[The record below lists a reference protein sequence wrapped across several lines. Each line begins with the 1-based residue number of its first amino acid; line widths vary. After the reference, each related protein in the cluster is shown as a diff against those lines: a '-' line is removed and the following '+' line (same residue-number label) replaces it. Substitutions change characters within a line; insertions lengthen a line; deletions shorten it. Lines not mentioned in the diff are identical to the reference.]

1 MIKVQEADM
10 FEKESAYYEK
20 NIKILQD
27 TYKSRYVVISG
38 DTLIGDYDSD
48 EAAYAGAMA
57 AKLEPG
63 AFMIKFI
70 PETEADQVQRF
81 TGLVYV

>member
-1 MIKVQEADM
+1 M

-20 NIKILQD
+20 NIKTLQD
-27 TYKSRYVVISG
+27 KYKGRYVVISA
-38 DTLIGDYDSD
+38 DTFIGDYDSD

-63 AFMIKFI
+63 DFMIKPI
-70 PETEADQVQRF
+70 PEAGTDQVQRF
-81 TGLVYV
+81 TSLVYV